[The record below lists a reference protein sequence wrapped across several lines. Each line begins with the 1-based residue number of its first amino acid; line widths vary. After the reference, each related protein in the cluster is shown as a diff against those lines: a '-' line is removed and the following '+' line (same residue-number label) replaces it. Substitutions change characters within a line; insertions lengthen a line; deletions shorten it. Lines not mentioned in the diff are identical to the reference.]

1 MHSAAPTLETE
12 RLVLRQYRKD
22 DFAAHLAIVGD
33 DDVMRFIG
41 GTGITREDCWRR
53 LSGAVGSWTLLG
65 FGAWAVVRRSDDK
78 LLGTVSLFNAW
89 RAMEPEFGE
98 DPEMGW
104 IFAREA
110 QGQGIASEACL
121 AALAWADQALPPRP
135 IWAIVAP
142 ENEPSLKLA
151 ERLGFERLA
160 DSVYNDEVT
169 AVLRRS
175 PAASAAS
182 AATAA

>member
-1 MHSAAPTLETE
+1 MIREAPRIETE
-12 RLVLRQYRKD
+12 RLVLRHYRKE
-22 DFAAHLAIVGD
+22 DFAPHMAIVGD

-41 GTGITREDCWRR
+41 GTGLTREDCWRR
-53 LSGAVGSWTLLG
+53 LCSAVGSWPLIG
-65 FGAWAVVRRSDDK
+65 FGAWAVVRRSDGK

-89 RAMEPEFGE
+89 RDMEPQFGE

-104 IFAREA
+104 IFAKETH
-110 QGQGIASEACL
+110 GQGIASEACL
-121 AALAWADQALPPRP
+121 AALDWADKALPPRP

-160 DSVYNDEVT
+160 DSVYNDEPT

-175 PAASAAS
+175 PAAAATS